1 MPQNS
6 VHRVFSMFVLS
17 LILVSLTDI
26 SFSEPVSGIDTK
38 SKSGDAIKQPSET
51 VTKKKDVKN
60 DKTGGWRFLRWGMD
74 QETVMKLMK
83 ENNYV
88 KEPNSKDSTLNST
101 VLDINIDDGKSIKT
115 ECLKEFSTFSFEKLE
130 TQGKPNPI
138 IIVTLYNNTLVSVY
152 IDGVNRG
159 IKESDKHYLSQ
170 SVLINAL
177 SKKYNGRV
185 IEKNL
190 INADHTQ
197 RVIKFVYASDANNV
211 MFTDVNYYPYSD
223 DYTLISPALK
233 KYEVKCIDDL
243 VNKID
248 DRF

>member
-6 VHRVFSMFVLS
+6 IHRVFFVFVLS
-17 LILVSLTDI
+17 FVMISLTDI
-26 SFSEPVSGIDTK
+26 SFSEPVSVDPIK
-38 SKSGDAIKQPSET
+38 SKSGD
-51 VTKKKDVKN
+51 VTNMPAEIVIKKKDVKS
-60 DKTGGWRFLRWGMD
+60 DKIGGWRFLRWGMD
-74 QETVMKLMK
+74 QESVMKLMK

-88 KEPNSKDSTLNST
+88 KESNSKDSTLNST

-115 ECLKEFSTFSFEKLE
+115 ECLKEFSTFSFEKLD

-138 IIVTLYNNTLVSVY
+138 IILTLYNNALVSVY

-159 IKESDKHYLSQ
+159 IKENDKHYLSQ

-177 SKKYNGRV
+177 SKKYNGKI

-197 RVIKFVYASDANNV
+197 RAIKFVYASDANNI

-223 DYTLISPALK
+223 DYTLISPSLK

-243 VNKID
+243 VNKIY